1 MTEHRADESSPELS
15 PAGDPPHSGPRRW
28 GRIAAIAA
36 AVVLLLP
43 VVIIAIGA
51 FLLPAEVIARVAAE
65 KAEAALGVPVQIDDL
80 EIALWPVPSAA
91 LIGARIGT
99 EEAPVATVDRVLL
112 RPRLLPLLS
121 GQVTVRELTIDRPDI
136 RLVVDSSGALNL
148 PFGSNETPEE
158 ASSDASIGFD
168 IDLFRIRDGRLSYR
182 DERDGTDVSVHA
194 LEQRLRLDGR
204 VEAGEL
210 ARIGLTGRLAS
221 DSVDALLPGRV
232 GAPLRGIRFAVE
244 HDAELDRT
252 TDRLDLASLRLEL
265 QRLALSGSGSIQA
278 VSDSMHRSADLRL
291 QAEEFSFEDLASSV
305 PQGFLAELLAGR
317 AAGEAGDGD
326 DAGAAPSA
334 AGMEYAGYAAIDTRI
349 SGPITRDSLPAVT
362 GEVRLREAGVRQG
375 QAQLLSHAGG
385 TIAFSNDRVAT
396 EELAGNLF
404 GAPFAA
410 SFEVQDLA
418 DPRVVFA
425 ARGTAELEQLL
436 ALLETEE
443 PVQATGRLPFDL
455 QGRLA
460 ASDPLASVVEGTIGL
475 GGLRAELPSL
485 LQPVQLSSGTVRFA
499 GERLLLEDV
508 ALAFGESRVRA
519 TATVA
524 DWLPAALGDSTTIAQ
539 LRFDAT
545 AATLDLDAL
554 LGESESEYTP
564 LLFARLAD
572 RPIDG
577 RSAAEVA
584 TELGLALPEL
594 PRLRAEGQLRAERL
608 IRSGLTLQNL
618 EVDLES
624 SPTAVSAPLIQ
635 FGLMGGTVNLGLA
648 LERGAEGATLVGV
661 YHLEN
666 VGAGPFFS
674 RFTPFQGHLDG
685 SMVLQGDA
693 SLQLDEQMLPVRPSV
708 RSSGS
713 VAFTSGSLAGWPL
726 LSHVGER
733 LGLQR
738 LDTLVFREWSG
749 DYLIAGPLVSLDRAV
764 QLSDGVQTE
773 LAGSFDFAGQLDLG
787 VIARLSPSLAAGASE
802 QIRTAAVSLAG
813 SSGSVPVGLRIT
825 GPVESPQISLDLTA
839 ARDQALAVARER
851 AIEEAENAAR
861 RAAAEVTRRALGDS
875 AAAVAPEQLGESLRS
890 EVQNRIRGFLG
901 RGRGGAAAEPD
912 TAPSADAAESAPESP
927 ESSPSAGDPAVPS

>member
-1 MTEHRADESSPELS
+1 MTEQRSDELLADTPSR
-15 PAGDPPHSGPRRW
+15 RRW
-28 GRIAAIAA
+28 GRIAAIVA
-36 AVVLLLP
+36 AVVVLVPVAVIAIAAYLLP
-43 VVIIAIGA
+43 T
-51 FLLPAEVIARVAAE
+51 EVIARVAAQ
-65 KAEAALGVPVQIDDL
+65 KAEAALGVPVRIADL
-80 EIALWPVPSAA
+80 EVDLWPVPSAA
-91 LIGARIGT
+91 LVGT
-99 EEAPVATVDRVLL
+99 RVGEEQAPVATVERVLL

-121 GQVTVRELTIDRPDI
+121 GEVMVREITIDRPDI
-136 RLVVDSSGALNL
+136 RLVVDSTGALNL
-148 PFGSNETPEE
+148 PFGSNDE
-158 ASSDASIGFD
+158 APQNAGSDADIGFE
-168 IDLFRIRDGRLSYR
+168 IESFRIQDGRLSYV
-182 DERDGTDVSVHA
+182 DERDGTDVAVHA
-194 LEQRLRLDGR
+194 IDQQLRLDGR
-204 VEAGEL
+204 VEGGEL

-221 DSVDALLPGRV
+221 DSVDAVLPGRL
-232 GAPLRGIRFAVE
+232 GAPLRGVRFAVE

-252 TDRLDLASLRLEL
+252 QDQIDLTSLRLEL
-265 QRLALSGSGSIQA
+265 QRLALSGSGRLESF
-278 VSDSMHRSADLRL
+278 SDSLSRSVDLQL
-291 QAEEFSFEDLASSV
+291 SAEEFSFEDLAGSL
-305 PQGFLAELLAGR
+305 PEGFLAELLAGR
-317 AAGEAGDGD
+317 EAAEPGAGDS
-326 DAGAAPSA
+326 ASALPAAE
-334 AGMEYAGYAAIDTRI
+334 MTYAGNAAIDARI
-349 SGPITRDSLPAVT
+349 SGPITRGSLPSVN
-362 GEVRLREAGVRQG
+362 GELRLREVGMRQG
-375 QAQLLSHAGG
+375 QAQLLSHTGG
-385 TIAFSNDRVAT
+385 TIAFSNERVASP
-396 EELAGNLF
+396 ELAGNLF

-410 SFEVQDLA
+410 SFEVEDLA
-418 DPRVVFA
+418 DPRVAFT
-425 ARGTAELEQLL
+425 ARGTAELEQIF
-436 ALLETEE
+436 ALMEGEE

-455 QGRLA
+455 QGRLV

-519 TATVA
+519 TATVD
-524 DWLPAALGDSTTIAQ
+524 DWLPVALGDSAAVAQ

-584 TELGLALPEL
+584 AELGLSLPEL
-594 PRLRAEGQLRAERL
+594 PRLRAEGELRAERL
-608 IRSGLTLQNL
+608 VKSGFTLENL
-618 EVDLES
+618 QVDLES
-624 SPTAVSAPLIQ
+624 SPDAVSAPLIQ

-648 LERGAEGATLVGV
+648 LERGEEGATLVGV

-713 VAFTSGSLAGWPL
+713 VSFTSGSLSGWPL
-726 LSHVGER
+726 LSQVGER
-733 LGLQR
+733 LGLQQ
-738 LDTLVFREWSG
+738 LDTLVFREWAG

-764 QLSDGVQTE
+764 QHSDGVQTE

-787 VIARLSPSLAAGASE
+787 VVARLSPSLAAGASE

-825 GPVESPQISLDLTA
+825 GPVTSPQISLDLTA

-851 AIEEAENAAR
+851 ATEEAENAAR

-875 AAAVAPEQLGESLRS
+875 AAVAPEQIGESIRS

-901 RGRGGAAAEPD
+901 RGRAAEEPAAEP
-912 TAPSADAAESAPESP
+912 AAEPTEDQ
-927 ESSPSAGDPAVPS
+927 EEKAVPTT

>member
-1 MTEHRADESSPELS
+1 MTEQRSDDLS
-15 PAGDPPHSGPRRW
+15 PVTPPRRRW
-28 GRIAAIAA
+28 GRIAAIVA
-36 AVVLLLP
+36 AVVVLIPVAILTLGAYLLP
-43 VVIIAIGA
+43 T
-51 FLLPAEVIARVAAE
+51 EVIARVAAQ
-65 KAEAALGVPVQIDDL
+65 KAEAALGVPVRIADL
-80 EIALWPVPSAA
+80 EVDFWPVPSAA
-91 LIGARIGT
+91 LVGT
-99 EEAPVATVDRVLL
+99 RVGEEHAPVATVERVVL

-121 GQVTVRELTIDRPDI
+121 GEVLVREITIDRPDI
-136 RLVVDSSGALNL
+136 RLVVDSAGALNL
-148 PFGSNETPEE
+148 PFGSDEE
-158 ASSDASIGFD
+158 ASEDAGSEANIGFE
-168 IDLFRIRDGRLSYR
+168 IESFRIQDGRLSYR
-182 DERDGTDVSVHA
+182 DERDGTDVTLHSI
-194 LEQRLRLDGR
+194 EQQLRLDGR

-210 ARIGLTGRLAS
+210 ARIGLTGRLGS
-221 DSVDALLPGRV
+221 DSVDAVLPGRL
-232 GAPLRGIRFAVE
+232 GAPLRGVRFAID

-252 TDRLDLASLRLEL
+252 QDRIDLTSLRLEL
-265 QRLALSGSGSIQA
+265 QRLALSGSGRIESF
-278 VSDSMHRSADLRL
+278 SDSLSRSADLQL
-291 QAEEFSFEDLASSV
+291 SADEFSFEDLAGSL
-305 PQGFLAELLAGR
+305 PEGFLAELLAGR
-317 AAGEAGDGD
+317 E
-326 DAGAAPSA
+326 GAASGDSA
-334 AGMEYAGYAAIDTRI
+334 ASAATAAKQMAYAGNAAIEARI

-362 GEVRLREAGVRQG
+362 GELRLREVGVRQG
-375 QAQLLSHAGG
+375 QAELVSHTGG
-385 TIAFSNDRVAT
+385 TIAFTNERVT
-396 EELAGNLF
+396 SPELAGNLF

-410 SFEVQDLA
+410 SFDVQDLA
-418 DPRVVFA
+418 DPRVAFS
-425 ARGTAELEQLL
+425 ARGTAELEQIL
-436 ALLETEE
+436 ALLEGEE
-443 PVQATGRLPFDL
+443 PVQASGRLPFDL
-455 QGRLA
+455 QGRLI
-460 ASDPLASVVEGTIGL
+460 ASNPLASVVEGTIGI

-499 GERLLLEDV
+499 GERLLLQDV

-519 TATVA
+519 TATVD
-524 DWLPAALGDSTTIAQ
+524 DWLPVALGDSAAVAQ

-545 AATLDLDAL
+545 AAMLDLDAL

-584 TELGLALPEL
+584 AELGLSLPEL
-594 PRLRAEGQLRAERL
+594 PRLRAEGELRAERL
-608 IRSGLTLQNL
+608 IKSGFTLENL
-618 EVDLES
+618 QVDLES

-713 VAFTSGSLAGWPL
+713 IAFTSGSLSGWPL
-726 LSHVGER
+726 LSQVGER
-733 LGLQR
+733 LGLQQ
-738 LDTLVFREWSG
+738 LDTLVFREWAG

-787 VIARLSPSLAAGASE
+787 VVARLSPSLAAGASE
-802 QIRTAAVSLAG
+802 QIRTAATSLAG

-825 GPVESPQISLDLTA
+825 GSVTSPQISLDLTA

-851 AIEEAENAAR
+851 ATEEAESAAR

-875 AAAVAPEQLGESLRS
+875 AVVAPEQIGESIRS

-901 RGRGGAAAEPD
+901 RGRAAE
-912 TAPSADAAESAPESP
+912 E
-927 ESSPSAGDPAVPS
+927 PAVEEPADGEEEAGAPTTY